1 MLYSPMMMDGINK
14 IHDIF
19 TIFLEICHIKIPLL
33 KFLPHQNNW
42 QASKL
47 TAILNSLNSPDV
59 SIRYL
64 YDLILFKGYRKVF
77 EQYAAILEQKYP
89 SLAIEGEN
97 HPPPFLNQKIAQFLG
112 IVKILLI
119 LLVVSGTNIFQH
131 LGVQTP
137 SVWEWTQQNK
147 FYACLMT
154 FFLCNAVEGQLIST
168 GAFEITLN
176 DVPLWSKLETGR
188 IPQPP
193 ELFQMI
199 DNHLSMATPKLSLDS

>member
-1 MLYSPMMMDGINK
+1 MD
-14 IHDIF
+14 DIEVTSKLGQNF
-19 TIFLEICHIKIPLL
+19 EFLEQSVYNTPIKKIKAKRRKLSIQFHLPS
-33 KFLPHQNNW
+33 FLYCQVD
-42 QASKL
+42 
-47 TAILNSLNSPDV
+47 IE
-59 SIRYL
+59 
-64 YDLILFKGYRKVF
+64 GYRKVF
-77 EQYAAILEQKYP
+77 EQYAVILQQKYP

-97 HPPPFLNQKIAQFLG
+97 HPPPYLNQKIASILG
-112 IVKILLI
+112 ILKILLI
-119 LLVVSGTNIFQH
+119 LVVVSGTNIFEH

-176 DVPLWSKLETGR
+176 DVPLWSKMETGR
-188 IPQPP
+188 VPQPP

-199 DNHLSMATPKLSLDS
+199 DNHLNMASPQLSLDS

>member
-1 MLYSPMMMDGINK
+1 MRFWKINGLKIGQRSAGQHPQKVNVPNRSIDNGITSTEDSEHGRLLTYLRCLY
-14 IHDIF
+14 
-19 TIFLEICHIKIPLL
+19 
-33 KFLPHQNNW
+33 LPRAAVTFDW
-42 QASKL
+42 S
-47 TAILNSLNSPDV
+47 S
-59 SIRYL
+59 
-64 YDLILFKGYRKVF
+64 GYRKVF
-77 EQYAAILEQKYP
+77 EQYAVILQQKYP

-97 HPPPFLNQKIAQFLG
+97 HPPPYLNQKIASILG
-112 IVKILLI
+112 ILKILLI
-119 LLVVSGTNIFQH
+119 LVVVSGTNIFEH

-188 IPQPP
+188 VPQPP

-199 DNHLSMATPKLSLDS
+199 DNHLNMASPQLSLDS

>member
-1 MLYSPMMMDGINK
+1 MRFWKINGLKIGQRSAGQHPQKVNVPNRSIDDPRLSAEKHATASFLYCQV
-14 IHDIF
+14 DI
-19 TIFLEICHIKIPLL
+19 E
-33 KFLPHQNNW
+33 
-42 QASKL
+42 S
-47 TAILNSLNSPDV
+47 
-59 SIRYL
+59 
-64 YDLILFKGYRKVF
+64 YRKVF
-77 EQYAAILEQKYP
+77 EQYAVILQQKYP

-97 HPPPFLNQKIAQFLG
+97 HPPPYLNQKIASILG
-112 IVKILLI
+112 ILKILLI
-119 LLVVSGTNIFQH
+119 LVVVSGTNIFEH

-188 IPQPP
+188 VPQPP

-199 DNHLSMATPKLSLDS
+199 DNHLNMASPQLSLDS